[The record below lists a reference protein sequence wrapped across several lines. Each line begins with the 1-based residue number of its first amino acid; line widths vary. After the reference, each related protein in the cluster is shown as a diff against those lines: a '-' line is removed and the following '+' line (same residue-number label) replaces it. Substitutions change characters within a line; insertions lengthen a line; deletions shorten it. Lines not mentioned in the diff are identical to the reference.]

1 MRLIVSGE
9 NSLPQ
14 PPHTVKMGSAV
25 HCGVIQQELVA
36 QRESVENR
44 HSVSTRLASSESFQA
59 SPSLIGTNTSTW
71 KNHPEAWIQHY
82 LSRNLHC
89 GGFFRSQFAEMGDEM
104 IAAKLHD
111 AQIRCEYLGW
121 AGGFTGIDCH
131 ETERLTKTPY
141 GTNRNRIN
149 SNHANGRISVNH
161 LDDINDDHTNGHVDR
176 HKAIPHPPETIQN
189 QQKSDDVR
197 KKSQFPPKTTTC
209 VMSQKR
215 TPMIQTC
222 SWRYAVDDATNAIRT
237 AAILGSR
244 ALLVRGGPQGLHIRR
259 HATRLFFNAVTELL
273 PIAEDMEV
281 VLALGELTPNDL
293 LAAKAMP
300 WWSLF
305 GRWAGLI
312 IDFERWTS
320 PSDLA
325 QLQHNITKIASVTT
339 LIDIREHSISEAM
352 PLLQLF
358 AEAGYDGDVLISFD
372 CFDQIVTEQRSHFGQ
387 TTVSASS
394 HPSNSENFPQTTHP
408 NTNP

>member
-1 MRLIVSGE
+1 MRLIVSDE

-14 PPHTVKMGSAV
+14 PPQTARICPSV
-25 HCGVIQQELVA
+25 HRGIIQQESTA

-44 HSVSTRLASSESFQA
+44 HSISTRLTSPESFPS
-59 SPSLIGTNTSTW
+59 SPSLIGANTSTW
-71 KNHPEAWIQHY
+71 RDQPEAWIQRY

-149 SNHANGRISVNH
+149 GHHVN
-161 LDDINDDHTNGHVDR
+161 DNYVDH
-176 HKAIPHPPETIQN
+176 HKTTPKSPDTIQDRS
-189 QQKSDDVR
+189 KSDNLR
-197 KKSQFPPKTTTC
+197 KTTPVPLKTPTR
-209 VMSQKR
+209 VTSQKR
-215 TPMIQTC
+215 TPTIQTC
-222 SWRYAVDDATNAIRT
+222 SWRYAVDDAANAIRT

-320 PSDLA
+320 PSDLT
-325 QLQHNITKIASVTT
+325 QLQRNITKIASVTT
-339 LIDIREHSISEAM
+339 LIDIRQRTISEAM

-358 AEAGYDGDVLISFD
+358 AEAGYDGDVLISFA
-372 CFDQIVTEQRSHFGQ
+372 CFDQIVTEQRSHLGQ